1 MAFGVLFLHHMF
13 FDLFLARTLW
23 ATESKETLDLYNRC
37 QQLAI
42 KIQLFFSNV
51 LKT

>member
-1 MAFGVLFLHHMF
+1 MTFGLLFPHHMF
-13 FDLFLARTLW
+13 FDLFLAYTLW

-42 KIQLFFSNV
+42 KILPFFQ
-51 LKT
+51 KKMF